1 MTDFHQGN
9 SQDQKIDSSAHLAQA
24 LIASSPE
31 LLEFAVLVG
40 RALQKF
46 ATWVADAA
54 IQAEERY
61 ERGLALQAYRTRR
74 RWKTIDVARVRA
86 LPQARLSDRR
96 LARLE
101 AAPKRGRPVVPEHQP
116 LPAVIARRA
125 RAASAFFDPA
135 TLPHTRIGLLK
146 LTHFWPFFAEAL
158 YRGCYVEAKLRGIAA
173 PSVEAETRAADLL
186 LISTARLRKICTAI
200 RRETRADPAARWPAI
215 ICEEF
220 KHWRSTGELPAH
232 N

>member
-74 RWKTIDVARVRA
+74 RWKTIGSVGGG
-86 LPQARLSDRR
+86 PQAR
-96 LARLE
+96 
-101 AAPKRGRPVVPEHQP
+101 APRGTGTPTV
-116 LPAVIARRA
+116 
-125 RAASAFFDPA
+125 
-135 TLPHTRIGLLK
+135 TRC
-146 LTHFWPFFAEAL
+146 HRQA
-158 YRGCYVEAKLRGIAA
+158 C
-173 PSVEAETRAADLL
+173 S
-186 LISTARLRKICTAI
+186 SC
-200 RRETRADPAARWPAI
+200 
-215 ICEEF
+215 
-220 KHWRSTGELPAH
+220 
-232 N
+232 